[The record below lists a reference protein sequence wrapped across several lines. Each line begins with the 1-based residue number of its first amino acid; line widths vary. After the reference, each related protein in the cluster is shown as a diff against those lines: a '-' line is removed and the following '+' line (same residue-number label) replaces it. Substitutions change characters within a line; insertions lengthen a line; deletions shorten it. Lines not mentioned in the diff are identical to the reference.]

1 MDAAEA
7 GETMRCVVTGAA
19 GFIGSQLAKRLLA
32 DGHDVVGID
41 AFTPFYP
48 RALKLANIHGLLA
61 ARCFRLVEAD
71 LAHADL
77 APLLADAEWVFHLA
91 AQAGVRSSWGG
102 EFATYTACNISATQR
117 LLEAAARAP
126 WLRRLVY
133 ASSSSVYGDA
143 AVLPV
148 TEDAPT
154 RPLSPYGVT
163 KLAAEHLCTL
173 YAHSFGVPAVSL
185 RYFSVYGPRQRPDMS
200 FHRFGKALL
209 HGGEIV
215 VYGDGRQTRDFT
227 YVGDVVEATARAA
240 SAAGVEG
247 EVFNIAGGSQASVH
261 DVIATMEAISGRTA
275 RVRHERAA
283 HGDARDTAA
292 DTSKA
297 RRMLGFAPAVALRQG
312 VEAEWAFLETLYA
325 PVRSTVSGYNHTVLP
340 ASA

>member
-7 GETMRCVVTGAA
+7 SETMQCVVTGAA

-102 EFATYTACNISATQR
+102 EFATYTACNITATQR
-117 LLEAAARAP
+117 LLEAAVRAP
-126 WLRRLVY
+126 RLRRLVY

-173 YAHSFGVPAVSL
+173 YARNFGVPTVSL
-185 RYFSVYGPRQRPDMS
+185 RYFTVYGPGQRPDMA
-200 FHRFGKALL
+200 FDRFIRAALA
-209 HGGEIV
+209 GRPIQVFGSGEQV
-215 VYGDGRQTRDFT
+215 RDFT
-227 YVGDVVEATARAA
+227 YVDDVVAANLLAATGDVRPG
-240 SAAGVEG
+240 S
-247 EVFNIAGGSQASVH
+247 VFNVSGGSSTTVNQVLDVLAGIAGGPLAV
-261 DVIATMEAISGRTA
+261 
-275 RVRHERAA
+275 ERA
-283 HGDARDTAA
+283 
-292 DTSKA
+292 
-297 RRMLGFAPAVALRQG
+297 
-312 VEAEWAFLETLYA
+312 EA
-325 PVRSTVSGYNHTVLP
+325 
-340 ASA
+340 

>member
-1 MDAAEA
+1 
-7 GETMRCVVTGAA
+7 MRCVVTGAA
-19 GFIGSQLAKRLLA
+19 GFIGSHLAERLLA

-48 RALKLANIHGLLA
+48 RALKLANIRGLSA
-61 ARCFRLVEAD
+61 SRRFGLVEAD
-71 LAHADL
+71 LASADL

-102 EFATYTACNISATQR
+102 EFATYTACNITATQR

-126 WLRRLVY
+126 RLQRLVY

-143 AVLPV
+143 VTLPV
-148 TEDAPT
+148 TEDALA

-209 HGGEIV
+209 QGSEIV

-227 YVGDVVEATARAA
+227 YVGDVVEATVRAA
-240 SAAGVEG
+240 SAASVEG
-247 EVFNIAGGSQASVH
+247 EVFNIAGGAQASVCG
-261 DVIATMEAISGRTA
+261 VIATMETVSGRAA
-275 RVRHERAA
+275 RVRHEQAA
-283 HGDARDTAA
+283 HGDVRDTAA
-292 DTSKA
+292 DTSRA
-297 RRMLGFAPAVALRQG
+297 RRILGFVPMVALCEG
-312 VEAEWAFLETLYA
+312 IEAEWEYLETLYGA
-325 PVRSTVSGYNHTVLP
+325 ARSTVSRYNHTVLP

>member
-7 GETMRCVVTGAA
+7 SETMRCVVTGAA

-102 EFATYTACNISATQR
+102 EFATYTACNITATQR

-126 WLRRLVY
+126 RLRRLVY

-173 YAHSFGVPAVSL
+173 YARSFGVPAVSL
-185 RYFSVYGPRQRPDMS
+185 LYFSVYWPRQRPDMS
-200 FHRFGKALL
+200 FHRFGQALL
-209 HGGEIV
+209 RGGEIV
-215 VYGDGRQTRDFT
+215 VYGDGRQTRAFT
-227 YVGDVVEATARAA
+227 YVGDVVEATVRAARAT
-240 SAAGVEG
+240 GVEG
-247 EVFNIAGGSQASVH
+247 EVFNIAGGSQASVR
-261 DVIATMEAISGRTA
+261 DVIATMEAVSDRVA

-297 RRMLGFAPAVALRQG
+297 RRMLGFVPTV
-312 VEAEWAFLETLYA
+312 TL
-325 PVRSTVSGYNHTVLP
+325 G
-340 ASA
+340 

>member
-1 MDAAEA
+1 
-7 GETMRCVVTGAA
+7 MRCVVTGAA
-19 GFIGSQLAKRLLA
+19 GFIGSHLAERLIA

-48 RALKLANIHGLLA
+48 RALKLANIRGLSA
-61 ARCFRLVEAD
+61 ARRFGLVEAD
-71 LAHADL
+71 LASADL

-102 EFATYTACNISATQR
+102 EFAAYTVCNITATQR
-117 LLEAAARAP
+117 LLEAAMHAP
-126 WLRRLVY
+126 RLQRLVY

-143 AVLPV
+143 ATLPV
-148 TEDAPT
+148 TEDAPA

-209 HGGEIV
+209 QGSEIV
-215 VYGDGRQTRDFT
+215 VYGDGHQTRDFT
-227 YVGDVVEATARAA
+227 YVGDVVEATVRAA
-240 SAAGVEG
+240 STAGVEG
-247 EVFNIAGGSQASVH
+247 EIFNIAGGAQASVRG
-261 DVIATMEAISGRTA
+261 VIATMETMSGRAA
-275 RVRHERAA
+275 RVRHEQTA
-283 HGDARDTAA
+283 HGDVRDTAA
-292 DTSKA
+292 DTSRA
-297 RRMLGFAPAVALRQG
+297 RRMLGFVPMVALPEG
-312 VEAEWAFLETLYA
+312 IGAEWEYLETLYGA
-325 PVRSTVSGYNHTVLP
+325 ARSTVSRYNHTVLP